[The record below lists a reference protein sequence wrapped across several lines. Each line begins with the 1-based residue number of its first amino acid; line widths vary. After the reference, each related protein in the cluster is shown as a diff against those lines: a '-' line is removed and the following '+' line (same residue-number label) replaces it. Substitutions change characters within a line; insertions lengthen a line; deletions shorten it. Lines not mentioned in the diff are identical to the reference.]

1 MLILIAHGSRDP
13 DWRLSLEEL
22 RTSVDTG
29 CPSEKVRLAFMQ
41 FAGPELREVVQEG
54 LSQGVQHF
62 RLLPLFMS
70 SAGHVEKDI
79 KPMVAELEGVFP
91 QATLELLTPI
101 GENPLFQGLVQAI
114 VNNTPETGES

>member
-13 DWRLSLEEL
+13 EWRRSLEEL
-22 RTSVDTG
+22 RTAVATG
-29 CPSEKVRLAFMQ
+29 CPSENVRLAFMQ
-41 FAGPELREVVQEG
+41 FSGPELGDIVREG
-54 LSQGVQHF
+54 LDQGVREY
-62 RLLPLFMS
+62 RLLPLFMA

-79 KPMVAELEGVFP
+79 KPLVAQLRKAFP